1 MFDFIIVLR
10 VSLTCTN
17 VKNMFKALSEI
28 VEISVPIPSQYL
40 LNDFF
45 LKKKKEFQ
53 VSISNSNL
61 LKNHTFQDNTR

>member
-10 VSLTCTN
+10 VSLICTN

-45 LKKKKEFQ
+45 LKKMNFKS
-53 VSISNSNL
+53 VSQTAI
-61 LKNHTFQDNTR
+61 F